1 MWIHDISQS
10 MLAAAVVALGL
21 VIMLELRSIARLRR
35 LVDSHFTRIFE
46 QLELLRHENQ
56 QLLEAQSP
64 GRRPSASSAA
74 PMPATAPT
82 PAAAPTAV
90 AQRQFAFDRP
100 LPSPEVPAPA
110 SAATTGE
117 VRLLASLAA
126 ARARR
131 ELA

>member
-1 MWIHDISQS
+1 

-21 VIMLELRSIARLRR
+21 VIMLELRSIVRLRR
-35 LVDSHFTRIFE
+35 LVDNQFARVFE

-56 QLLEAQSP
+56 QLLAAQP
-64 GRRPSASSAA
+64 TARRPSA
-74 PMPATAPT
+74 TEPT
-82 PAAAPTAV
+82 PAAAPKPAAAPAAV
-90 AQRQFAFDRP
+90 AQRQFAFDRSV
-100 LPSPEVPAPA
+100 PSREVPAPA

-131 ELA
+131 ELAA